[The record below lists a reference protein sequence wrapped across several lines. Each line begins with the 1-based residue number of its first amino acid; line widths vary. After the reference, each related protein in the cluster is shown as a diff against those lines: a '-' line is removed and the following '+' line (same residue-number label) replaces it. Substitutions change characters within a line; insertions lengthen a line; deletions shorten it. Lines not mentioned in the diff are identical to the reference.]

1 MIRPITRDDTATV
14 MTLAEASGLFLF
26 HELKELDGSLADY
39 FGGDRNRTHFWLA
52 DDDNGLVS
60 VAYCAPEALTDRT
73 WNLLFIT
80 VRPDLRGQGRGAA
93 LLRYVEQTLIERGE
107 RLLLVETSGA
117 ETFGRTRAFY
127 HKSGF
132 DEEARIRDF
141 YEAGSDKVI
150 YRKLLATQSRS

>member
-1 MIRPITRDDTATV
+1 MIRPVTRDDTAAV
-14 MTLAEASGLFLF
+14 MTLAEASGLFLP
-26 HELKELDGSLADY
+26 HELEELAGGLADF
-39 FGGDRNRTHFWLA
+39 FGGDQTRPHFWLA
-52 DDDNGLVS
+52 DDDGGLVS

-73 WNLLFIT
+73 WNLLFIA

-93 LLRYVEQTLIERGE
+93 LLRHVERTLAERGE

-117 ETFGRTRAFY
+117 EAFERTRAFY
-127 HKSGF
+127 QKRGF

-150 YRKLLATQSRS
+150 YRKLLAV